1 MTPQNIEYG
10 FFLILGLT
18 LISAVRCV
26 VLQHKCYK
34 YLREKH
40 TEKWKEL
47 TTILGFG
54 PGSVNSLRGMKFLF
68 SKEYLG
74 DPELLR
80 RKVIFRNSLIHT
92 ITGIV
97 AVFIMFCIMAYAYTK
112 P

>member
-1 MTPQNIEYG
+1 
-10 FFLILGLT
+10 
-18 LISAVRCV
+18 V

-40 TEKWKEL
+40 TEKWIEL

-80 RKVIFRNSLIHT
+80 LKVIFRNSLLYT
-92 ITGIV
+92 ITGLV
-97 AVFIMFCIMAYAYTK
+97 AVFISFCITAYAYTK
-112 P
+112 Q